1 MFPEGGLE
9 GQRMRLDLW
18 RRRQDREAGQNPPE
32 QRVLVASAIAALTS
46 LAILGSVVVYQ
57 SLPPA
62 APFVNG
68 TVRQVDP
75 RARTITFEHDAIPNL
90 CMESMVM
97 MFEAANSQMLASLKV
112 GDRVRFTAEEIEN
125 HPVITR
131 LEKQS
136 D

>member
-18 RRRQDREAGQNPPE
+18 RRRQDREVGQNPPE

-68 TVRQVDP
+68 TVKQVDP

>member
-75 RARTITFEHDAIPNL
+75 QARTITFEHDAIPNL

>member
-1 MFPEGGLE
+1 MS
-9 GQRMRLDLW
+9 LDLW
-18 RRRQDREAGQNPPE
+18 RRHQDREADRNWLE
-32 QRVLVASAIAALTS
+32 RRALAASAIAAAVSLTF
-46 LAILGSVVVYQ
+46 LASVVIYQ
-57 SLPPA
+57 SLPPT

-75 RARTITFEHDAIPNL
+75 RARTITFEHDEIPNL

-131 LEKQS
+131 LEKQQ